1 MHQPPY
7 PLSGQAARLR
17 LIPRL
22 YRTFFPYLKPYWP
35 QIAVGWVSVL
45 GTVLMYLVEP
55 WPLKLIFDRVLLDR
69 HHHGWTALTATLAA
83 DKPTLLVQLCVLM
96 VVVVALN
103 SLFTY
108 LSRYLQAAIGQKVT
122 NDIRVD
128 VFEHMQKTALNSRG
142 PSRTGDVVM
151 RLTSD
156 IKALRDLL
164 VNHLNKLAGE
174 SLSLIGIL
182 AVMLWM
188 DWRLALLALTVVP
201 PLGLVSYFFSS
212 RIRRAVRKKQAK
224 ESEVA
229 SMVQESMTSLVV
241 VQAFTQEK
249 HERDRFSKES
259 GASMRAALDSTRWGK
274 GLNQLIKVFSAV
286 GVGLVVLYGGR
297 QVLQG
302 HLSPGDIIVFAAYIK
317 NLYSPIEKVSEVF
330 VEFTE
335 SLVSG
340 ERILELLEKDVL
352 VQDAADAVQA
362 PAFRGD
368 VTFDNVVFGYR
379 PDQPVL
385 KGLSFTARAGQT
397 VALVGPSGAGKS
409 TVISLLMRLRDPW
422 QGRVLFDGQDLRGF
436 KLRSMRKQITVLTQD
451 PVIFRRSV
459 YENIAYGRMSA
470 RPEEVYAA
478 AKAAQ
483 ADAFIR
489 RMKKGYDTVL
499 DERGGNLSGGEKQR
513 IALARAILRNAP
525 IVVLDEPLTGLD
537 ASTESKV
544 YAAIWKLT
552 ENKTTFVVAHRLS
565 TIQNADAI
573 LVLDGGRAADQGSHA
588 ELLAGSERYREL
600 YQLQARPFEYAS

>member
-1 MHQPPY
+1 MVQSLQPG
-7 PLSGQAARLR
+7 SARSSRLR

-35 QIAVGWVSVL
+35 QIALGLVSVL
-45 GTVLMYLVEP
+45 GTVLMDLVEP
-55 WPLKLIFDRVLLDR
+55 WPLKLVFDRVLLDR
-69 HHHGWTALTATLAA
+69 QHPGWLTNLLAGDKATL
-83 DKPTLLVQLCVLM
+83 LLQLCVLM
-96 VVVVALN
+96 VAVVALN
-103 SLFTY
+103 SLFAY
-108 LSRYLQAAIGQKVT
+108 LSRYLQAVIGQKVT

-128 VFEHMQKTALNSRG
+128 VFEHLQKTALNSRG
-142 PSRTGDVVM
+142 PSRTGDVVL

-182 AVMLWM
+182 AVMLWL
-188 DWRLALLALTVVP
+188 DWRLALMALVVVP
-201 PLGLVSYFFSS
+201 PLGMVSYYFSS

-224 ESEVA
+224 ESVVA
-229 SMVQESMTSLVV
+229 SMVHESMTSLVV

-249 HERDRFSKES
+249 QERDRFSKES
-259 GASMRAALDSTRWGK
+259 GDSMRAALDSTRWGK
-274 GLNQLIKVFSAV
+274 GLNQLVKVFSAM
-286 GVGLVVLYGGR
+286 GVGLVVWYGGR

-317 NLYSPIEKVSEVF
+317 NLYSPIEKVSEVL

-335 SLVSG
+335 ALVSG
-340 ERILELLEKDVL
+340 ERILELMEKDVL
-352 VQDAADAVQA
+352 VQDEPGAVKA
-362 PAFRGD
+362 PALRGD
-368 VTFDNVVFGYR
+368 VAFDNVVFGYR
-379 PDQPVL
+379 PDKPVL
-385 KGLSFTARAGQT
+385 KGLSFTARPGQT

-422 QGRVLFDGQDLRGF
+422 QGRVLIDGQDVRRF
-436 KLRSMRKQITVLTQD
+436 KLKSLRKQITVLTQD
-451 PVIFRRSV
+451 PVIFRRTV

-470 RPEEVYAA
+470 RPEEVFAA
-478 AKAAQ
+478 AEAAQ
-483 ADAFIR
+483 AHGFIM

-525 IVVLDEPLTGLD
+525 IVILDEPLTGLD

-544 YAAIWKLT
+544 YSALWKLT
-552 ENKTTFVVAHRLS
+552 EDKTTFVVAHRLS

-573 LVLDGGRAADQGSHA
+573 LVLDGGRADDQGSHA
-588 ELLAGSERYREL
+588 ELLAGSDRYREL
-600 YQLQARPFEYAS
+600 YKLQARPYEYAS